1 MHWNSHCQAFQCIDF
16 GSGARMADSALH
28 DAPREP
34 FLADLGERVRGL
46 RAQRGLTRKALAAA
60 AEVSERHLANLESG
74 LGNASVLLLR
84 QLAAALGCTI
94 AELVGEDALTSPE
107 WPALRALL
115 RGRGDA
121 DLARAREAL
130 ADLFGGAAPDPAR
143 SHRVALIGLRG
154 AGKSTLGRMLAD
166 DLRVPFV
173 ELDRVLEQVAGCDV
187 GEIHSLYGPAAFRRY
202 ELRALE
208 TTIATHPRAVIATGG
223 GLVTEPATFAL
234 LLAHCFTIWLRA
246 TPDEHMKR
254 VIAQGDMRPMA
265 GNAEAMDDLKRILAS
280 REAAYA
286 RADLTF
292 DTSDQPLAE
301 SYLALRGLV
310 WPRLAPSPPKTTTEP

>member
-1 MHWNSHCQAFQCIDF
+1 MN
-16 GSGARMADSALH
+16 DSALH
-28 DAPREP
+28 DPPREP
-34 FLADLGERVRGL
+34 FLMELGERVRAL
-46 RAQRGLTRKALAAA
+46 RAQRALTRKALAATA
-60 AEVSERHLANLESG
+60 GVSERHLANLESG
-74 LGNASVLLLR
+74 QGNASVLLLR

-94 AELVGEDALTSPE
+94 AELVGEDAFTSAE
-107 WPALRALL
+107 WPAIRALL
-115 RGRGDA
+115 RSRGDA

-130 ADLFGGAAPDPAR
+130 TGLFGGAVPDPSRA
-143 SHRVALIGLRG
+143 HRVALVGLRG

-173 ELDRVLEQVAGCDV
+173 ELDRVIEQVAGCDV
-187 GEIHSLYGPAAFRRY
+187 GEIHSLYGPTAFRRY

-208 TTIATHPRAVIATGG
+208 TAIATHPHAVVATGG
-223 GLVTEPATFAL
+223 GLVTEPATFSL
-234 LLAHCFTIWLRA
+234 LLAHCFTVWLRA

-286 RADLTF
+286 RADVAF
-292 DTSDQPLAE
+292 DTSDKPLAE
-301 SYLALRGLV
+301 SYLALRAMLF
-310 WPRLAPSPPKTTTEP
+310 PRLAQPA

>member
-1 MHWNSHCQAFQCIDF
+1 MTDPAP
-16 GSGARMADSALH
+16 H

-34 FLADLGERVRGL
+34 FLVDLGERVRAL
-46 RAQRGLTRKALAAA
+46 RTRRGLTRKALAATA
-60 AEVSERHLANLESG
+60 DVSERHLANLESG
-74 LGNASVLLLR
+74 QGNASVLLLR
-84 QLAAALGCTI
+84 QLAAALGGTI
-94 AELVGEDALTSPE
+94 AELVGEDAFTSPE
-107 WPALRALL
+107 WPAIRALL
-115 RGRGDA
+115 RGRGEA
-121 DLARAREAL
+121 ELARAREAL
-130 ADLFGGAAPDPAR
+130 AGLFGGAAPDPAR
-143 SHRVALIGLRG
+143 TRRVALVGLRG

-173 ELDRVLEQVAGCDV
+173 ELDRVIEQVAGCGV

-208 TTIATHPRAVIATGG
+208 TTIAGHAHAVIATGG

-234 LLAHCFTIWLRA
+234 LLAHCFTVWLRA

-254 VIAQGDMRPMA
+254 VVAQGDMRPMA

-286 RADLTF
+286 RADVTF
-292 DTSDQPLAE
+292 DTSEKPLAE
-301 SYLALRGLV
+301 SYLALRALLG
-310 WPRLAPSPPKTTTEP
+310 PRLARAA